1 MVDFKLD
8 DLDLEKTFSLDD
20 LDFTSKKYT
29 TLEKQAGLDL
39 DTRLEDVARDKQKDV
54 ARLYDVFKDNPEVV
68 ELYKQKINNKEIP
81 VINDDFLTSIY
92 GPNWNKI
99 KELKNDIKNFK
110 KLAGSNVRG
119 YFGKNIG
126 SYPPT
131 DLKRKFYL
139 DDKYDVYNRGLAL
152 SETES
157 IPFIE
162 EKIRAGA
169 AGLEKGVK
177 GIGLTITE
185 VADVAAGTEFTD
197 WLDDNWDTVDTGGGL
212 NKVLDVFGQFGLGY
226 GAGLKVINSIRKL
239 KQMKRGKPLQKL
251 GFSEKTSKIAGRMG
265 YYSLP
270 ALIGDAAVM
279 NPEDKQFGEIFNAY
293 SFGNPDLENLTNR
306 EKAIE
311 RLKRRTIFGLEG
323 AGIGAGVST
332 LAKPLLKGTGKV
344 LTTKIK
350 DIPGI
355 GETLKKATGESV
367 YDSSI
372 ANIPLRTIG
381 SAMNIGAAVTAPV
394 LGIGAKALLKT
405 INKSGLPPYEQWR
418 YFSTTADP
426 LKKRIL
432 KRVDNVLAYIRTS
445 KDLPREI
452 FDLVQRAG
460 FETNAISNVLKRS
473 FDDIDKE
480 IRGALEKSFEEYGT
494 RSPQQF
500 EHIVDD
506 IVEYLKG
513 AIGGKGAKGKFLNEL
528 PKNLRQPV
536 SKVYSGL
543 RKLRDETKLI
553 LKDDQYLYDDI
564 LSKIKEHFNISY
576 RAFRNPRFKPDPKVK
591 NQAIDEIEKIIK
603 KNRFY
608 NVEAQ
613 LNPRGSAIALVDEIL
628 KLVGTSKDNSFEL
641 LEAVANLLPK
651 NFPVAAPG
659 EKLPDVIKKLL
670 GGKKR
675 RKNNAH

>member
-8 DLDLEKTFSLDD
+8 DLDLERTFSLDD
-20 LDFTSKKYT
+20 LDLSSKKYT
-29 TLEKQAGLDL
+29 TLEKQAGLDI
-39 DTRLEDVARDKQKDV
+39 DPRIEDVARDKQKDV
-54 ARLYDVFKDNPEVV
+54 ARLYNVFEDNPEVV
-68 ELYKQKINNKEIP
+68 ELYKQKLNNNETP
-81 VINDDFLTSIY
+81 VIDNNFLTSIY
-92 GPNWNKI
+92 GPGWNQK
-99 KELKNDIKNFK
+99 KELKNDVNNFK
-110 KLAGSNVRG
+110 KLAGSNIRG
-119 YFGKNIG
+119 YFGTNIG
-126 SYPPT
+126 SYPPS

-185 VADVAAGTEFTD
+185 VADVVAGTEFTD

-226 GAGLKVINSIRKL
+226 GAGLKVVNSIRKL
-239 KQMKRGKPLQKL
+239 KQMKRGKPLQEL
-251 GFSEKTSKIAGRMG
+251 GFSERTSKIAGRMG

-270 ALIGDAAVM
+270 GFVGDFAVM
-279 NPEDKQFGEIFNAY
+279 NPEDKQFGEIFDAY
-293 SFGNPDLENLTNR
+293 SVGNPDVENLTNR

-311 RLKRRTIFGLEG
+311 RLKRRAIFGLEG

-332 LAKPLLKGTGKV
+332 LAKPLLKGTGKI

-381 SAMNIGAAVTAPV
+381 ATMNIGAVISAPL

-405 INKSGLPPYEQWR
+405 INKSGLPPYEEWR

-432 KRVDNVLAYIRTS
+432 KRVDNVLGYLRTS
-445 KDLPREI
+445 KDLPRDI
-452 FDLVQRAG
+452 FDLIQRAD
-460 FETNAISNVLKRS
+460 FETNAISNTLKRS

-480 IRGALEKSFEEYGT
+480 IRGTLEKTFEEYGT
-494 RSPQQF
+494 RSPQQ
-500 EHIVDD
+500 
-506 IVEYLKG
+506 
-513 AIGGKGAKGKFLNEL
+513 
-528 PKNLRQPV
+528 
-536 SKVYSGL
+536 
-543 RKLRDETKLI
+543 
-553 LKDDQYLYDDI
+553 
-564 LSKIKEHFNISY
+564 
-576 RAFRNPRFKPDPKVK
+576 
-591 NQAIDEIEKIIK
+591 
-603 KNRFY
+603 
-608 NVEAQ
+608 
-613 LNPRGSAIALVDEIL
+613 
-628 KLVGTSKDNSFEL
+628 
-641 LEAVANLLPK
+641 
-651 NFPVAAPG
+651 
-659 EKLPDVIKKLL
+659 
-670 GGKKR
+670 
-675 RKNNAH
+675 